1 MKPRLNY
8 FSKAPELVHAQLALN
23 KAVEE
28 SGLERSLLHLIKLR
42 ASQINGCSYCV
53 DMHAHEARA
62 DGESEQRLY
71 LVAAWKESPLFSER
85 ERAALAWTE
94 AVTLISQGGVADDLY
109 ARTLEHFSETDLVRL
124 TMAVAVINTWNRLS
138 VAFHAIHPRRNKD
151 GTAEATPA

>member
-1 MKPRLNY
+1 MKPRLDY
-8 FSKAPELVHAQLALN
+8 YSKVPELMRAQLALN

-28 SGLERSLLHLIKLR
+28 SGLERRLLHLVKLR

-71 LVAAWKESPLFSER
+71 LVVAWKESPLFTER
-85 ERAALAWTE
+85 ERAAFAWTE
-94 AVTLISQGGVADDLY
+94 AVTQVSQGGVPDALY
-109 ARTLEHFSETDLVRL
+109 ARAREQFSEEDLVKL

-138 VAFHAIHPRRNKD
+138 VAFHAIHPIRK
-151 GTAEATPA
+151 AEAA